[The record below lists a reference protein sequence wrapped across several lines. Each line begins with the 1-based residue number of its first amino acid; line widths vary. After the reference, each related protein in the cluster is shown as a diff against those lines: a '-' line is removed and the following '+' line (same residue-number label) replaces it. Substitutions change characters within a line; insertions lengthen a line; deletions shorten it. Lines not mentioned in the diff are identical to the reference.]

1 MHSYQDLQD
10 YEKSID
16 DDIGMLE
23 AWIKEEEEPKEED
36 SQHSLS
42 LSQM

>member
-23 AWIKEEEEPKEED
+23 AWIKEEEEPKTEQVR
-36 SQHSLS
+36 SAFVFH
-42 LSQM
+42 

>member
-16 DDIGMLE
+16 NDIGMLE
-23 AWIKEEEEPKEED
+23 AWIKEGDEWLVL
-36 SQHSLS
+36 Q
-42 LSQM
+42 